1 MRCCSTDFTCSQLTF
16 ECFDDLSQHLTESHG
31 ALLSL
36 LPEEM
41 AEGKEITGARKAE
54 ITAQAHTAVEEF
66 MKLKEKHQHETGD
79 YTFLLEV
86 SAL

>member
-1 MRCCSTDFTCSQLTF
+1 
-16 ECFDDLSQHLTESHG
+16 
-31 ALLSL
+31 
-36 LPEEM
+36 M
-41 AEGKEITGARKAE
+41 AEDKEITGARKAE

-66 MKLKEKHQHETGD
+66 MKLKEKYQHEPGD